1 MSIQTP
7 PLTGPAPA
15 TDSTIAI
22 TAPGYRSRGRGGP
35 AVDRARR
42 RLGSTLLHVVLVV
55 AGIGMVFPFI
65 WMLLKNPLQFLPDP
79 WTFDNYTQAWN
90 AVPFG
95 QAYLNSAY
103 IAILVVVGTL
113 LTASM
118 AGYAFARIR

>member
-42 RLGSTLLHVVLVV
+42 RVGSTVMHNVLII

-65 WMLLKNPLQFLPDP
+65 WMLLTSFKTLPQLLKNPLQFLPDP

-90 AVPFG
+90 EKTK
-95 QAYLNSAY
+95 NKE
-103 IAILVVVGTL
+103 
-113 LTASM
+113 
-118 AGYAFARIR
+118 